1 MRVRVN
7 SQNLLF
13 FKRLLMKHE
22 HRPRLDKLSDIHEY
36 KGATKNRL
44 ILSMVI
50 TASVMVIEVIGS
62 MLTGSLALASDAGH
76 MFTHLFALAISFT
89 AIIIACKEP
98 CHHRTYGFFR
108 AEILA
113 ALFNSIFLFAVTAY
127 IFYQGIERLLHPQPV
142 LGFEMSLVALAGL
155 AANGLSILIL
165 RNSMRNDL
173 NVRGAFLHMFA
184 DAASSVV
191 IIIGAIIVTYTGW
204 YFIDPLLGIGISILI
219 FVWAFGLL
227 RDSVNVLMETAPKG
241 INIELVT
248 AQIKE
253 NIPEV
258 VAINDMH
265 IWEITSG
272 MYSLSAH
279 IEAEITT
286 ENLRELIDR
295 VNKVLVDKFAI
306 EHTTLQIVPKSK

>member
-1 MRVRVN
+1 
-7 SQNLLF
+7 
-13 FKRLLMKHE
+13 MKHE
-22 HRPRLDKLSDIHEY
+22 HQPRIDKLSDIHEY
-36 KGATKNRL
+36 KGATKKRL
-44 ILSMVI
+44 LLSMII

-62 MLTGSLALASDAGH
+62 TLTGSLALASDAAH

-89 AIIIACKEP
+89 AIIISCKKP
-98 CHHRTYGFFR
+98 CHHRTYGYFR

-127 IFYQGIERLLHPQPV
+127 ILYEGIERLLNPQPV
-142 LGFEMSLVALAGL
+142 LGFEMFLVALAGL

-184 DAASSVV
+184 DAASSVA
-191 IIIGAIIVTYTGW
+191 IIFGAIIVAYSGW
-204 YFIDPLLGIGISILI
+204 YFIDPLLGIGISVMI
-219 FVWAFGLL
+219 FVWAYGLL
-227 RDSVNVLMETAPKG
+227 RDSINVLMETAPKG
-241 INIELVT
+241 MNIDLVT

-258 VAINDMH
+258 VAINDIH

-272 MYSLSAH
+272 MYSLTAH
-279 IEAEITT
+279 IEANITESNLEEI
-286 ENLRELIDR
+286 IDR
-295 VNKVLVDKFAI
+295 INKLLADKFAI
-306 EHTTLQIVPKSK
+306 EHTTLQIQLKKI